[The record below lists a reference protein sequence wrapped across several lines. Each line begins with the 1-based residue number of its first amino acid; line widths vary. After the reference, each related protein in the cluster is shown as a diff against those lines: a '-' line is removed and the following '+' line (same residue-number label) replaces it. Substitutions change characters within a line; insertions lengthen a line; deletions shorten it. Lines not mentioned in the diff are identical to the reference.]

1 MDLVHAAGQGFGHPK
16 DPIEIPRSL
25 GAAGGAWRWSQKP
38 KRGAEREPRA
48 LPETWTRSRWER
60 ASKSPEIASPG
71 RRVGLGWVAS
81 LCAMMDEK
89 LVRFVLAPRNCFE
102 FGRSQRALAG
112 CGNRAT
118 AAPHYCALCI
128 ETLAAGQGGPTRL
141 G

>member
-1 MDLVHAAGQGFGHPK
+1 MEPEAETGRGKGAARVGGRDQ
-16 DPIEIPRSL
+16 DEIAL
-25 GAAGGAWRWSQKP
+25 GARVQITGDRLARP
-38 KRGAEREPRA
+38 
-48 LPETWTRSRWER
+48 
-60 ASKSPEIASPG
+60 PG
-71 RRVGLGWVAS
+71 WVGLGWVAS

-89 LVRFVLAPRNCFE
+89 LVRFVLAPRNC